1 MGRFLYVLK
10 IYIIYFF
17 LQTLTKHRPRR
28 RSQQSQASRS
38 FPPDTPY
45 SSSGSVEEEAFFQK
59 PSSPT
64 SPRGLDE
71 GDTTDRG
78 PTESIQPA
86 YRERLVLFLLNLLN
100 RCHSMNNRLLTYSQH
115 IILN

>member
-1 MGRFLYVLK
+1 MMLDKRKLS
-10 IYIIYFF
+10 YIGMMNGALFMSHFKNIHSFF
-17 LQTLTKHRPRR
+17 FQTLTKHRPRR

-64 SPRGLDE
+64 SPRGLEE
-71 GDTTDRG
+71 GDTVDRG
-78 PTESIQPA
+78 PRESIQPA
-86 YRERLVLFLLNLLN
+86 YRDRLVFFFF
-100 RCHSMNNRLLTYSQH
+100 
-115 IILN
+115 